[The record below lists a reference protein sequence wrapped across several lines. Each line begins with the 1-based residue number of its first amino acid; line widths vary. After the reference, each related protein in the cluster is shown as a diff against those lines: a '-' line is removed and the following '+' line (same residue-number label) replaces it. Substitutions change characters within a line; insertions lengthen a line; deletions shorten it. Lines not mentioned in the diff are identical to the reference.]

1 MEIKESVGQSVEA
14 EPNWENLFENAC
26 TEVNAF
32 MSGTTFHSMVI
43 GMLQYGKRL
52 HVAKPE
58 DSTVVTPRP
67 SEIFGSILQG

>member
-1 MEIKESVGQSVEA
+1 MCPPKGVRSEIV

-26 TEVNAF
+26 REVSAL
-32 MSGTTFHSMVI
+32 MGGTTFHSMVI

-58 DSTVVTPRP
+58 DSIVETPSP
-67 SEIFGSILQG
+67 SEVFGSLRN